1 MKTPKLKHIT
11 LLLLALVFFQ
21 ACSNDDDNP
30 TTPELADIPE
40 LITISSEGLYPGKF
54 DFNAKNNKFVVG
66 SLTRSEVGLV
76 DPQTGDYTTFVTDT
90 NLALVTGI
98 YADNANNRLLVA
110 SGDFGFSLNSVG
122 LGKVAYLGIYNL
134 TTGAKIA
141 GVDLSTLHPENSFVF
156 ANDIAI
162 DNSGNI
168 YITDSYNPVIYKV
181 NSANEPSIFLDGGE
195 AFENVPGGGG
205 LALNGIVYIDGNLI
219 VGKTDSGE
227 LFKVPVANPTSFIN
241 VDVPNYLG
249 SDGFELRSDGAIVMA
264 ETGIGPTAGARVL
277 QSTDGWNSAQSIAT
291 FSIDSSE
298 FPTCVTTAYDGE
310 LYVLTSHLSKLTSGN
325 TTHEDY
331 NIYRVQ

>member
-1 MKTPKLKHIT
+1 MKTSKLKNIT

-54 DFNAKNNKFVVG
+54 DFNAKNNQFVVG
-66 SLTRSEVGLV
+66 SLTKSEVGLV
-76 DPQTGDYTTFVTDT
+76 DPQTGDYTTFITDT
-90 NLALVTGI
+90 DLALVTGI

-134 TTGAKIA
+134 TTGAKIT
-141 GVDLSTLHPENSFVF
+141 GVDLATLHPENSFVF

-168 YITDSYNPVIYKV
+168 YITDSYNPVIYKI
-181 NSANEPSIFLDGGE
+181 NQANEPSIFLDGGA

-205 LALNGIVYIDGNLI
+205 LALNGIVYVDGNLI

-227 LFKVPVANPTSFIN
+227 LFKVPVADPTSFIN
-241 VDVPNYLG
+241 VNIPDYRG
-249 SDGFELRSDGAIVMA
+249 SDGLELRSDGSIVMV
-264 ETGIGPTAGARVL
+264 ETGIGPTAGARIL
-277 QSTDGWNSAQSIAT
+277 ESTDGWDSAQSVST
-291 FSIDSSE
+291 FSIASEE
-298 FPTCVTTAYDGE
+298 FPTSATIAYDNE
-310 LYVLTSHLSKLTSGN
+310 VYILTSHLSKLTSGN
-325 TTHEDY
+325 TTHENY
-331 NIYRVQ
+331 NIYRLQ

>member
-1 MKTPKLKHIT
+1 MKTFKFKNIT
-11 LLLLALVFFQ
+11 LLLIALVFLQ
-21 ACSNDDDNP
+21 ACSNDDDNS
-30 TTPELADIPE
+30 TPEPQPIPE

-54 DFNAKNNKFVVG
+54 DFNAKRNQFVVG
-66 SLTRSEVGLV
+66 SLTKSEVGLV
-76 DPQTGDYTTFVTDT
+76 NPQTGVYTTFVTDT

-110 SGDFGFSLNSVG
+110 SGDFGFSVNSVG

-134 TTGAKIA
+134 TTGDKITGINLA
-141 GVDLSTLHPENSFVF
+141 TLHPENTFVF

-168 YITDSYNPVIYKV
+168 YVTDSYNPVIYKI
-181 NSANEPSIFLDGGE
+181 NQANEASIFLDGGS

-205 LALNGIVYIDGNLI
+205 LALNGIVYVDGNLI

-227 LFKVPVANPTSFIN
+227 LFKVPVADPTSFVN
-241 VDVPNYLG
+241 VNIPDYIG
-249 SDGFELRSDGAIVMA
+249 SDGLELRSDGSIVMV

-277 QSTDGWNSAQSIAT
+277 ESTDGWVSAQSVST
-291 FSIDSSE
+291 FSIASEE
-298 FPTCVTTAYDGE
+298 FPTSATIAYDGE
-310 LYVLTSHLSKLTSGN
+310 VYILTSHLSKLTSGN

-331 NIYRVQ
+331 NIYRLQ